1 MKTKSTLRKQSSVAC
16 PRCGTGAGAGKQ
28 CVLAAG
34 GLRNEPHAD
43 RNLLSAEAPET
54 NREAIIDGPVRVPK
68 KKEKDSYAA
77 ILARLRKELARPH
90 FTKSVREKAT
100 KKQIASWSAG

>member
-1 MKTKSTLRKQSSVAC
+1 MKTRPTQRQQSSVAC
-16 PRCGTGAGAGKQ
+16 PRCGVGAGKQ

-34 GLRNEPHAD
+34 GTRNELRAD
-43 RNLLSAEAPET
+43 RRLLTAEAPEK
-54 NREAIIDGPVRVPK
+54 NQVAIIEGPVNVPK
-68 KKEKDSYAA
+68 KRENNSSAA

>member
-1 MKTKSTLRKQSSVAC
+1 MKTRPTLREQSSVAC
-16 PRCGTGAGAGKQ
+16 PTFGVAAGKRR
-28 CVLAAG
+28 VLAAG
-34 GLRNEPHAD
+34 GLRTEPHAD
-43 RNLLSAEAPET
+43 RKLLTAEAPEKNQVAT
-54 NREAIIDGPVRVPK
+54 TEGPESAPN

>member
-1 MKTKSTLRKQSSVAC
+1 MKTSPTLRQESSVAC
-16 PRCGTGAGAGKQ
+16 PTFGGAAGKR

-34 GLRNEPHAD
+34 GLRNEPRAD
-43 RNLLSAEAPET
+43 RKLLTAEAPEK
-54 NREAIIDGPVRVPK
+54 NQVAIIEGPVNVPK

>member
-1 MKTKSTLRKQSSVAC
+1 MEKKPTLRQESSVAC
-16 PRCGTGAGAGKQ
+16 PTRGVAGGKRR
-28 CVLAAG
+28 VLAAG

-43 RNLLSAEAPET
+43 GKLLIAEAPEK
-54 NREAIIDGPVRVPK
+54 NQVAIIEGPVRMPK
-68 KKEKDSYAA
+68 KQEKDSYAA

-100 KKQIASWSAG
+100 KEQIASWSAG

>member
-1 MKTKSTLRKQSSVAC
+1 LT
-16 PRCGTGAGAGKQ
+16 
-28 CVLAAG
+28 
-34 GLRNEPHAD
+34 
-43 RNLLSAEAPET
+43 AEAPEK
-54 NREAIIDGPVRVPK
+54 NQVAIIEGPVSVPK

-90 FTKSVREKAT
+90 FTKSVKEKAT